1 MINRSDNQKI
11 EKLYTLIYEQRT
23 KYNPDRIPRGTKPA
37 YSGPGGKKLKIA
49 TTIAFRSHEA
59 IPEDKAEEYTQ
70 HSEERKRVAGR
81 NEISRLVKPIE
92 EKYLRQWAEAQN
104 LITPYEDFEKKWTT
118 QGKLG
123 EAEHKVYFDE
133 SSQKWIKVNNLSYHS
148 SYLDYFYRLA
158 LHNTMFPE
166 AYITFIGFVEDD
178 GELLPLVSQTHVPS
192 QRGATPQEVEIHMKN
207 LGYENIPNTHDYINK
222 STGIRVEDLHDE
234 NVLIGPGDMLYVV
247 DPVIFL
253 DENGKKQRLDAN
265 EPLEFE

>member
-1 MINRSDNQKI
+1 MSRESDNRQL

-23 KYNPDRIPRGTKPA
+23 QYNPDRIPRGAKPA
-37 YSGPGGKKLKIA
+37 YAGPGGKKLKIA

-59 IPEDKAEEYTQ
+59 IPADKAEEFANRQ
-70 HSEERKRVAGR
+70 GKERVAGR
-81 NEISRLVKPIE
+81 NVIAKTVKPIE

-104 LITPYEDFEKKWTT
+104 LITPYKEFETNWIA

-123 EAEHKVYFDE
+123 EAEHKVFFDE
-133 SSQKWIKVNNLSYHS
+133 PSQKWIKVNNLGYHS

-166 AYITFIGFVEDD
+166 AYITFLGFVEDD
-178 GELLPLVSQTHVPS
+178 GELQPLVSQVHVPS
-192 QRGATPQEVEIHMKN
+192 KRGATPQEVKKHMKK

-222 STGIRVEDLHDE
+222 VTGIRVEDLHDE
-234 NVLIGPGDMLYVV
+234 NVLIGPGNMLYVV

-253 DENGKKQRLDAN
+253 DEDGKMDRLTAN
-265 EPLEFE
+265 DPLEFE